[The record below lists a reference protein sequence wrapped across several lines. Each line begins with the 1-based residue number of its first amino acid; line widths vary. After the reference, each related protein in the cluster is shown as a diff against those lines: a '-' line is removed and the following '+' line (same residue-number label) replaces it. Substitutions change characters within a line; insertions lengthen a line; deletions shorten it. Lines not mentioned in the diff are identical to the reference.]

1 MMRVIFFGGMGDMGK
16 RTVKELCSFPEIGQ
30 VIVAGRSRERF
41 EAFIGQIDHGKDK
54 IAFMLMDLNQYKNF
68 FRLFKE
74 YDLVA
79 NAAGPFYKYEYM
91 LAAAAVEAGVDYV
104 SICDDAD
111 AAEQV
116 FELNDIAREKGLR
129 VLTGVGWTPGL
140 SSLMARAAADSLDT
154 VEKINIA
161 WAGNTEDS
169 IGLAVILHSLH
180 IFCGSVPSFLEGSLR
195 LIPAGSGKERASF
208 PEPIGEMNVYHAGH
222 PEPVTMYRYFPGV
235 SEVTLKGGINED
247 LLNKL
252 AIYSGKIGFSRIKS
266 ARELSAAFFQKTM
279 AFWRKMAGPAPAVSG
294 IRVDVKGLLKGAPSH
309 LVYSAAG
316 PMDILTGVPMA
327 IGIRELARGNVEQTG
342 VLAPEAPG
350 LFAPHVF
357 FAELKDRGVEILLE
371 GRGIIEA
378 EH

>member
-1 MMRVIFFGGMGDMGK
+1 MRVIFFGGLGDMGK
-16 RTVKELCSFPEIGQ
+16 RTVKELCFFPEIDQ
-30 VIVAGRSRERF
+30 VMVVGRSRERF
-41 EAFIGQIDHGKDK
+41 EAFLGQVDHGKDK
-54 IAFMLMDLNQYKNF
+54 IAFTLMDLNRQKNLS
-68 FRLFKE
+68 RLFKE

-79 NAAGPFYKYEYM
+79 SAAGPFYKYEYM
-91 LAAAAVEAGVDYV
+91 LAAAAVEAGVDYI

-116 FELNDIAREKGLR
+116 FELNDVAREKGLR

-180 IFCGSVPSFLEGSLR
+180 IFCGSVPSFLDGALR
-195 LIPAGSGKERASF
+195 MIPAGSGKERVSF
-208 PEPIGEMNVYHAGH
+208 PEPLGEMNVYHAGH
-222 PEPVTMYRYFPGV
+222 PEPVTMHRYFPGIT
-235 SEVTLKGGINED
+235 EITLKGGINED

-252 AIYSGKIGFSRIKS
+252 AIYSGKAGLSRLKS
-266 ARELSAAFFQKTM
+266 TRELSAAFFQKTM
-279 AFWRKMAGPAPAVSG
+279 AFWRKIAGPAPAVSG
-294 IRVDVKGLLKGAPSH
+294 IRVDVKGLLNGIPSH
-309 LVYSAAG
+309 LAYSAAG

-327 IGIRELARGNVEQTG
+327 IGIRELARGNVGQSG

-350 LFAPHVF
+350 LFDPQVF
-357 FAELKDRGVEILLE
+357 FTELQNRGVQ
-371 GRGIIEA
+371 IIRA
-378 EH
+378 